1 LYGFT
6 RRDVLIILPNVMG
19 FSLGVMQGILCF
31 LYPRKAQVQLPDDSS
46 PEQDSEVMETRPL
59 AHDAH
64 DDEPLGHHN
73 HHHHRH
79 ERLKDSVV
87 ESRNVV

>member
-31 LYPRKAQVQLPDDSS
+31 LYPRKAQLPLPDDSS
-46 PEQDSEVMETRPL
+46 PEQDTAVLETRPL
-59 AHDAH
+59 AHNEH
-64 DDEPLGHHN
+64 DDEPSQS
-73 HHHHRH
+73 HHHRH